1 MLCAQVVR
9 YRAGRHHA
17 RFFLTNLSEN
27 CTMPSLCSFLT
38 PAPSSLFNRKALV
51 RMALPAI
58 LTLGAAA
65 SYAADTP
72 LMQGANTIITNAD
85 VLKNIQHMPVQVRE
99 EILSDPAKLRQL
111 ISNLHLRRAFAQEG
125 ERKGLAKT
133 AEVQF
138 KLDTARESILAEAQ
152 VEHIAT
158 AATPDTAAADKLAQ
172 TIYKAEPERF
182 AVPAQTRA
190 RHILIKGT
198 EPSSLAQAEKLLAE
212 LKAGANF
219 EDLAKA
225 NSADPG
231 SAVKGGDLGFFPKGH
246 MTKPFEDALETLKQP
261 GDLSGVVQ
269 SDFGYHVIRLEE
281 RQPASTKPF
290 EEVREQLRAEVTGKA
305 QQEARMKEVK
315 RLQDQ
320 AKGDE
325 TALAAFIAEQKK
337 QLPAAAAASAAK

>member
-1 MLCAQVVR
+1 
-9 YRAGRHHA
+9 
-17 RFFLTNLSEN
+17 
-27 CTMPSLCSFLT
+27 MPSLCSFLT
-38 PAPSSLFNRKALV
+38 ASPFSLFNRQALV
-51 RMALPAI
+51 RTALPVLLA
-58 LTLGAAA
+58 LGSA
-65 SYAADTP
+65 SSHAADTP
-72 LMQGANTIITNAD
+72 LMQGANTTITSAD
-85 VLKNIQHMPVQVRE
+85 VLKNMQHMPTQVRE

-111 ISNLHLRRAFAQEG
+111 IGNLHLRRAFAQEAD
-125 ERKGLAKT
+125 RKSLAKT
-133 AEVQF
+133 PEVQF

-152 VEHIAT
+152 VERIAT

-198 EPSSLAQAEKLLAE
+198 ESSSLAQAKKLLAE

-219 EDLAKA
+219 EELATA
-225 NSADPG
+225 HSADPG
-231 SAVKGGDLGFFPKGH
+231 SAAKGGDLGFFPKGR
-246 MTKPFEDALETLKQP
+246 MVKPFEDALDALKQP

-269 SDFGYHVIRLEE
+269 SNFGYHIIRLEE

-290 EEVREQLRAEVTGKA
+290 EEVREQLRTEIIAKA
-305 QQEARMKEVK
+305 QQEARLKEVK

-325 TALAAFIAEQKK
+325 TALAAFIVEQKK
-337 QLPAAAAASAAK
+337 QLPAAAAAPAAK

>member
-1 MLCAQVVR
+1 
-9 YRAGRHHA
+9 
-17 RFFLTNLSEN
+17 
-27 CTMPSLCSFLT
+27 MPSLCSFLT
-38 PAPSSLFNRKALV
+38 ASPFSLFNRQALV
-51 RMALPAI
+51 RTALPVLLA
-58 LTLGAAA
+58 LGSA
-65 SYAADTP
+65 SSHAADTP
-72 LMQGANTIITNAD
+72 LMQGANTAITSAD
-85 VLKNIQHMPVQVRE
+85 VLKNIEYMPTQVRK

-111 ISNLHLRRAFAQEG
+111 VGNLYLRRTLAIQAENG
-125 ERKGLAKT
+125 GLTKDR
-133 AEVQF
+133 EVQF
-138 KLDTARESILAEAQ
+138 KLDTARESVLAEAQ
-152 VEHIAT
+152 VERIAT
-158 AATPDTAAADKLAQ
+158 AATPDNAAADKLAQ

-219 EDLAKA
+219 EELATA

-231 SAVKGGDLGFFPKGH
+231 SAAKGGDLGFFPKGR
-246 MTKPFEDALETLKQP
+246 MVKPFEDALDALKQP

-269 SDFGYHVIRLEE
+269 SSFGYHIIRLEE

-305 QQEARMKEVK
+305 QQEARLKEVK

-320 AKGDE
+320 SKGDE
-325 TALAAFIAEQKK
+325 TALEAFIAEQKK
-337 QLPAAAAASAAK
+337 LLPAATAPTAAPTK